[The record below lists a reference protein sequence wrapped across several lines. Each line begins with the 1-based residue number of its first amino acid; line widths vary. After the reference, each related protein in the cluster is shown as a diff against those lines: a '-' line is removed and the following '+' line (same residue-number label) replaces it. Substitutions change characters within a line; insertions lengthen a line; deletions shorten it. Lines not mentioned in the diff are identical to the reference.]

1 MEYSEGKAATITSDA
16 VWPALGYETL
26 DWIIEPGLS
35 MSNTA
40 RRRHDQPY
48 DAAITPSIADI
59 APMIGAEV
67 FAAAEEASVA
77 IVRFDT
83 QFGDRIVPFSSI
95 LLRSE
100 STASSRIEQLT
111 ATAKAI
117 ALAELGDGSR
127 TNATM
132 IVSNA
137 RAMEAAIDLADHLD
151 TNSIIE
157 MQAALLGDEHPEW
170 VGKWRDSQVWIG
182 GRRYGPHGSAFTPPH
197 HDRVPAAM
205 DDLVAFAGRD
215 DILALAHAAL
225 VHAQFE
231 TIHPFPDGNGRTGR
245 AIIHALLRRRGM
257 TRNVTVPISAG
268 LLVDV
273 DAYFDALGDYRQ
285 GNIEPIIE
293 QMTDAAFTAIDN
305 ATDMLSDLDAISA
318 EWRNRIIA
326 RSDSTVWRLV
336 ELLVRQPAVN
346 SNAVEEALEVSRP
359 AALNAIGKLEDAG
372 VLVKARGQERN
383 RAWIAVDVVAALDR
397 FAEAGGRRA
406 RPPAG

>member
-1 MEYSEGKAATITSDA
+1 MGD
-16 VWPALGYETL
+16 VDWPALGYETL
-26 DWIIEPGLS
+26 DWLIEPNMP

-48 DAAITPSIADI
+48 DAAITPDIADI
-59 APMIGAEV
+59 DPKIGGEV
-67 FAAAEEASVA
+67 LTAAEEASIA
-77 IVRFDT
+77 IVRFDAEY
-83 QFGDRIVPFSSI
+83 GHRIVPFASI

-100 STASSRIEQLT
+100 SAASSRIEQLT

-127 TNATM
+127 KNATM

-137 RAMEAAIDLADHLD
+137 KAMEAAIDLADQLD
-151 TNSIIE
+151 ANSIIE
-157 MQAALLGDEHPEW
+157 MQAALLGEEHPEW

-182 GRRYGPHGSAFTPPH
+182 GRRYGPHDALFTPPH

-215 DILALAHAAL
+215 DIQALAHAAL

-245 AIIHALLRRRGM
+245 AIIHALLRRRGI

-268 LLVDV
+268 LLVDI
-273 DAYFDALGDYRQ
+273 DAYFGSLGDYRQ

-305 ATDMLSDLDAISA
+305 ATQMLSDLDAISA
-318 EWRNRIIA
+318 EWRDRVTA
-326 RSDSTVWRLV
+326 RSDSTVWRLA
-336 ELLVRQPAVN
+336 EFLMRQPGVN
-346 SNAVEEALEVSRP
+346 SNVVEQALAVSRP
-359 AALNAIGKLEDAG
+359 AALNAIGKLENAG
-372 VLVKARGQERN
+372 VLVKARGKERN
-383 RAWIAVDVVAALDR
+383 RAWVAVDVVAALDR

-406 RPPAG
+406 RPPVR

>member
-1 MEYSEGKAATITSDA
+1 MSDNA
-16 VWPALGYETL
+16 WPALGYETL
-26 DWIIEPGLS
+26 DWHIEPNLP

-40 RRRHDQPY
+40 RRRHDQPF
-48 DAAITPSIADI
+48 DAAITPDIADI
-59 APMIGAEV
+59 NPKIGPEV
-67 FAAAEEASVA
+67 LTAAEEASMA
-77 IVRFDT
+77 IVRFDAEH
-83 QFGDRIVPFSSI
+83 GDRIVPFSSI

-100 STASSRIEQLT
+100 SAASSRIEQLT
-111 ATAKAI
+111 ATAQAI

-127 TNATM
+127 KNATM
-132 IVSNA
+132 IVSNT
-137 RAMEAAIDLADHLD
+137 RAMEAAIALADQLD
-151 TNSIIE
+151 VSSIIE
-157 MQAALLGDEHPEW
+157 MQATLLGDEHPEW

-182 GRRYGPHGSAFTPPH
+182 GRRYGPHGSMYTPPH
-197 HDRVPAAM
+197 HARVPAAM

-215 DILALAHAAL
+215 DIQALVHVAL

-245 AIIHALLRRRGM
+245 AIIHSLLRRRGI

-273 DAYFDALGDYRQ
+273 DAYFESLGDYRL

-293 QMTDAAFTAIDN
+293 QMTDAAFTAIGN
-305 ATDMLSDLDAISA
+305 ATEMLSDLDAIA
-318 EWRNRIIA
+318 GEWRDRITA
-326 RSDSTVWRLV
+326 RSDSAVWRLT
-336 ELLVRQPAVN
+336 ELLMRQPGVN
-346 SNAVEEALEVSRP
+346 SNVVEEALGVSRP

-406 RPPAG
+406 RPASL

>member
-1 MEYSEGKAATITSDA
+1 MSDTG
-16 VWPALGYETL
+16 WPALGYETL
-26 DWIIEPGLS
+26 DWLIEPNLP

-48 DAAITPSIADI
+48 VAAITPAIADTV
-59 APMIGAEV
+59 PNIGAEV
-67 FAAAEEASVA
+67 LTAAEEASIA
-77 IVRFDT
+77 IVRFDAE
-83 QFGDRIVPFSSI
+83 FGNRIVPFSSI

-100 STASSRIEQLT
+100 SAASSRIEQLT

-127 TNATM
+127 KNATM

-137 RAMEAAIDLADHLD
+137 RAMEAAIDLADQLD
-151 TNSIIE
+151 GNSIIE
-157 MQAALLGDEHPEW
+157 MQAALLGEEYPEW

-182 GRRYGPHGSAFTPPH
+182 GRRYGPHDALFTPPH

-215 DILALAHAAL
+215 DIQALVHAAL

-245 AIIHALLRRRGM
+245 AIIHALLRRRGI

-273 DAYFDALGDYRQ
+273 GAYFGSLGDYRQ

-293 QMTDAAFTAIDN
+293 QMTDAAFTAIAN
-305 ATDMLSDLDAISA
+305 ATDMLSDLDAIA
-318 EWRNRIIA
+318 GEWRDRITA
-326 RSDSTVWRLV
+326 RSDSTVWRLA
-336 ELLVRQPAVN
+336 ELLMRQPGVN
-346 SNAVEEALEVSRP
+346 SNVVEAALGVSRP
-359 AALNAIGKLEDAG
+359 AALNAIGKLEAAG

-383 RAWIAVDVVAALDR
+383 RAWIAIDVVAALDR

-406 RPPAG
+406 RPPAR

>member
-1 MEYSEGKAATITSDA
+1 MSDTG
-16 VWPALGYETL
+16 WPAIGHETF
-26 DWIIEPGLS
+26 DWRVEPGAS

-40 RRRHDQPY
+40 RRRHDGPY
-48 DAAITPSIADI
+48 EAAVTPAIADI
-59 APMIGAEV
+59 DPKVGSDV
-67 FAAAEEASVA
+67 LAAAEEASIA
-77 IVRFDT
+77 IVRFDAEH
-83 QFGDRIVPFSSI
+83 GNRIVPFSSI

-100 STASSRIEQLT
+100 SAASSRIEQLT
-111 ATAKAI
+111 ASAKAI
-117 ALAELGDGSR
+117 ALAELGDASR
-127 TNATM
+127 KNATM

-137 RAMEAAIDLADHLD
+137 RAMEAAIDLADRLD
-151 TNSIIE
+151 ANSIIE
-157 MQAALLGDEHPEW
+157 MQAALLGEEHPEW

-182 GRRYGPHGSAFTPPH
+182 GRRYGPHDAMFTPPH

-205 DDLVAFAGRD
+205 DDLVAFVGRD
-215 DILALAHAAL
+215 NIQSLVHAAL

-245 AIIHALLRRRGM
+245 AIIHSLLRRRGI

-273 DAYFDALGDYRQ
+273 DAYFGSLGDYRV

-305 ATDMLSDLDAISA
+305 ATQMLSDLDSIAA
-318 EWRNRIIA
+318 EWRDRITA
-326 RSDSTVWRLV
+326 RSDSTVWRLT
-336 ELLVRQPAVN
+336 ELLMHQPGVN
-346 SNAVEEALEVSRP
+346 SNVIEAALGVSRP
-359 AALNAIGKLEDAG
+359 AALNAIGKLEDVG

-397 FAEAGGRRA
+397 FAAASGRRSRPAA
-406 RPPAG
+406 R

>member
-1 MEYSEGKAATITSDA
+1 MESDTG
-16 VWPALGYETL
+16 WPALGYETL
-26 DWIIEPGLS
+26 DWHIESGVP

-48 DAAITPSIADI
+48 EAAITPDIADI
-59 APMIGAEV
+59 VPKAGAE
-67 FAAAEEASVA
+67 ALSAAEEASIA

-83 QFGDRIVPFSSI
+83 EYGDRIVPFSSI

-100 STASSRIEQLT
+100 SAASSRIEQLT
-111 ATAKAI
+111 ASAKAI

-127 TNATM
+127 KNATM

-137 RAMEAAIDLADHLD
+137 RAMEAAIDLAERLD
-151 TNSIIE
+151 ASSIIE

-170 VGKWRDSQVWIG
+170 VGKWRDRQVWIG
-182 GRRYGPHGSAFTPPH
+182 GRRYGPHDSLFTPPH
-197 HDRVPAAM
+197 HDRVPAAI

-215 DILALAHAAL
+215 DIQALVHAAL

-245 AIIHALLRRRGM
+245 AIIHSLLRRRGI

-273 DAYFDALGDYRQ
+273 DAYFGSLGEYRQ

-293 QMTDAAFTAIDN
+293 QMTDAAFTAIVN
-305 ATDMLSDLDAISA
+305 ATEMLSDLDAVSA
-318 EWRNRIIA
+318 EWRDRITA
-326 RSDSTVWRLV
+326 RSDSTVWRLT
-336 ELLVRQPAVN
+336 ELLMRQPGVN
-346 SNAVEEALEVSRP
+346 SNVVEGALGVSRP
-359 AALNAIGKLEDAG
+359 AALNAISKLEDVG
-372 VLVKARGQERN
+372 VLVKASGQERN

-397 FAEAGGRRA
+397 FAEAGGRRP
-406 RPPAG
+406 RPPTQ

>member
-1 MEYSEGKAATITSDA
+1 MSDDG
-16 VWPALGYETL
+16 WPALGYETL
-26 DWIIEPGLS
+26 DWHIESNLP
-35 MSNTA
+35 MSDTA

-48 DAAITPSIADI
+48 EAAITPDIADI
-59 APMIGAEV
+59 DPTIGSEV
-67 FAAAEEASVA
+67 LAAAEDASMA
-77 IVRFDT
+77 IVRFDAEH
-83 QFGDRIVPFSSI
+83 GNRIVPFSSI

-100 STASSRIEQLT
+100 SEASSRIEQLT
-111 ATAKAI
+111 ATAQAI

-127 TNATM
+127 KNATM
-132 IVSNA
+132 IESNT
-137 RAMEAAIDLADHLD
+137 RAMEAAIALADQLD
-151 TNSIIE
+151 VSSIIE
-157 MQAALLGDEHPEW
+157 MQATLLDDEHPEW

-182 GRRYGPHGSAFTPPH
+182 GRRYGPHGSMFTPPH

-215 DILALAHAAL
+215 DIQALVHAAL

-245 AIIHALLRRRGM
+245 AIIHSLLRRRGI

-273 DAYFDALGDYRQ
+273 DAYFDSLGDYRQ

-293 QMTDAAFTAIDN
+293 QMTDAAFTAIGN
-305 ATDMLSDLDAISA
+305 ATEMLSDLDSIAD
-318 EWRNRIIA
+318 EWRDRIIA
-326 RSDSTVWRLV
+326 RSDSTVWRLA
-336 ELLVRQPAVN
+336 ELLMRQPGVN
-346 SNAVEEALEVSRP
+346 SNVVEAALGVSRP
-359 AALNAIGKLEDAG
+359 AALNAIGKLEDLG

-406 RPPAG
+406 RPPSL

>member
-1 MEYSEGKAATITSDA
+1 MSDTG
-16 VWPALGYETL
+16 WPALGHETL
-26 DWIIEPGLS
+26 DWLIEPNLP

-48 DAAITPSIADI
+48 DAAITPAIAEVD
-59 APMIGAEV
+59 PTIGAEV
-67 FAAAEEASVA
+67 LTAAEEASIA
-77 IVRFDT
+77 IVRFDAEN
-83 QFGDRIVPFSSI
+83 GDRIVPFSSI

-100 STASSRIEQLT
+100 SAASSRIEQLT

-127 TNATM
+127 KSATM

-137 RAMEAAIDLADHLD
+137 RAMEAAIDLADQLD
-151 TNSIIE
+151 ANSIIE
-157 MQAALLGDEHPEW
+157 MQAALLGEEHPEW
-170 VGKWRDSQVWIG
+170 VGKWRDGQVWVG
-182 GRRYGPHGSAFTPPH
+182 GRRYGPHDALFTPPH
-197 HDRVPAAM
+197 RDRVPAAM

-215 DILALAHAAL
+215 DIQALVHAAL

-245 AIIHALLRRRGM
+245 AIVHALLRRRGI

-268 LLVDV
+268 LLVNV
-273 DAYFDALGDYRQ
+273 DAYFDSLGDYRQ

-305 ATDMLSDLDAISA
+305 ATHMLSDLDSIAG
-318 EWRNRIIA
+318 EWRDRITA
-326 RSDSTVWRLV
+326 RSDSTVWRLA
-336 ELLVRQPAVN
+336 ELLMRQPGVN
-346 SNAVEEALEVSRP
+346 SNVVEEALGVSRP

-406 RPPAG
+406 RPPAR